1 MYLPKRKH
9 FQFYNVYFIE
19 LSYVEEEENAFAKG
33 INKEYKKLTCILQ
46 IFLVLFTGLTF
57 THR

>member
-19 LSYVEEEENAFAKG
+19 LSYVEDEEYAFAKG
-33 INKEYKKLTCILQ
+33 IN
-46 IFLVLFTGLTF
+46 
-57 THR
+57 

>member
-1 MYLPKRKH
+1 MYLPKRKKH

-33 INKEYKKLTCILQ
+33 IN
-46 IFLVLFTGLTF
+46 
-57 THR
+57 